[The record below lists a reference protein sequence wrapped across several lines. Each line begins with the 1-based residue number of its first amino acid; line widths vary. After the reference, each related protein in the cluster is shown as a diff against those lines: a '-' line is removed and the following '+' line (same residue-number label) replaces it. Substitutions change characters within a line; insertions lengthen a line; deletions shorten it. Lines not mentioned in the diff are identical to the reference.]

1 MDRLQQRLKTLVE
14 LFKRYR
20 LIPVVILDRAEDA
33 EPLGEALLQAGLPLI
48 EITFRTDAAAEA
60 IRRICRR
67 LPEMTVGAG
76 TVIRADQAQA
86 ALDAGAAFIV
96 SPGFSPAVSDFCIRQ
111 ELPYF
116 PGVTTA
122 TEIQMALERQWRILK
137 YFPAEA
143 SGGVRTL
150 RAIAAPFP
158 GVQFIA
164 TGGITGENLAD
175 YLKLDCLLACGGSWF
190 VQRQLISRRAFDEIL
205 HRVQSALR
213 HVVKAT

>member
-1 MDRLQQRLKTLVE
+1 MDRLQHRLNTLIE
-14 LFKRYR
+14 RFKRYR

-60 IRRICRR
+60 IRRISQR

-76 TVIRADQAQA
+76 TVIRTEQAQA
-86 ALDAGAAFIV
+86 ALDAGATFIV
-96 SPGFSPAVSDFCIRQ
+96 SPGFSAAVSDFCVRQ

-116 PGVTTA
+116 PGVVTA
-122 TEIQMALERQWRILK
+122 TEIQMALDRRWRVLK

-158 GVQFIA
+158 EVQFIA
-164 TGGITGENLAD
+164 TGGITGDNLTD
-175 YLKLDCLLACGGSWF
+175 YLNLDCLLACGGSWF
-190 VQRQLISRRAFDEIL
+190 VQGQLIADGHFSEITRRVKEAL
-205 HRVQSALR
+205 ARVQG
-213 HVVKAT
+213 K

>member
-48 EITFRTDAAAEA
+48 EITFRTGAAVEA
-60 IRRICRR
+60 LRRICQR

-76 TVIRADQAQA
+76 TVIRSEQAQA
-86 ALDAGAAFIV
+86 ALDAGATFIV
-96 SPGFSPAVSDFCIRQ
+96 SPGFSAAVSDFCIRQ

-116 PGVTTA
+116 PGVATA
-122 TEIQMALERQWRILK
+122 TEIQMALDRQWRILK

-158 GVQFIA
+158 EVQFIA

-190 VQRQLISRRAFDEIL
+190 VQRQLISRRAFDEISG
-205 HRVQSALR
+205 RVQSALR
-213 HVVKAT
+213 HVAKAT